1 MAKNNRLNVSLL
13 PLLVLFGF
21 YGLYSYI
28 VKPIDETKAVYISG
42 VENKIKI
49 GKLTSNRNLAFG
61 CKNIFEEILQ
71 EKDFLIVGDPSS
83 AELIFSAEILYLDV
97 NRTKRNISVF
107 HSDVEETLVVIK
119 GTLTD
124 KNGKKIKEAVATFK
138 GVKRRFDYILK
149 NEKCVLIDDY
159 AHHPEELKALIN
171 GVKNIFKDKKVTV
184 VFQPHLYSRTN
195 DLAKQFAQS
204 LDLADEVIL
213 LPIYPARE
221 LPMAGVES
229 KMIVEKMES
238 TKKHLFSKE
247 AMQNWISV
255 NQPELLVMAGAGDI
269 DALVLSVA
277 EIMKM
282 YK

>member
-28 VKPIDETKAVYISG
+28 VGPIDETKSVYISG

-49 GKLTSNRNLAFG
+49 GKLTNNRNLAFG

-71 EKDFLIVGDPSS
+71 EKDFVIVGDPSS

-124 KNGKKIKEAVATFK
+124 KNGKKIKEAVAEESSSEISTSTFITDEGSGK
-138 GVKRRFDYILK
+138 INQQALSSALK
-149 NEKCVLIDDY
+149 KTCES
-159 AHHPEELKALIN
+159 LIN
-171 GVKNIFKDKKVTV
+171 KTFFNKK
-184 VFQPHLYSRTN
+184 
-195 DLAKQFAQS
+195 
-204 LDLADEVIL
+204 
-213 LPIYPARE
+213 
-221 LPMAGVES
+221 
-229 KMIVEKMES
+229 
-238 TKKHLFSKE
+238 
-247 AMQNWISV
+247 
-255 NQPELLVMAGAGDI
+255 
-269 DALVLSVA
+269 
-277 EIMKM
+277 
-282 YK
+282 

>member
-1 MAKNNRLNVSLL
+1 MPTLALLIFISMAKNNRLNVSLL

-124 KNGKKIKEAVATFK
+124 KNGKKIKEAVAEESSSEISTSTFITDEGSGK
-138 GVKRRFDYILK
+138 INQQALSSALK
-149 NEKCVLIDDY
+149 KTCES
-159 AHHPEELKALIN
+159 LIN
-171 GVKNIFKDKKVTV
+171 KTFFNKK
-184 VFQPHLYSRTN
+184 
-195 DLAKQFAQS
+195 
-204 LDLADEVIL
+204 
-213 LPIYPARE
+213 
-221 LPMAGVES
+221 
-229 KMIVEKMES
+229 
-238 TKKHLFSKE
+238 
-247 AMQNWISV
+247 
-255 NQPELLVMAGAGDI
+255 
-269 DALVLSVA
+269 
-277 EIMKM
+277 
-282 YK
+282 